1 MPHSHHSHSGQFC
14 AHATCTLEE
23 MVQQAIS
30 LHMDTFALTEHMP
43 RHAADLYPEEP
54 DAQTLLDLF
63 DAYYPEALR
72 LRAKYAS
79 QLNILIGF
87 ESEWIRPETNSIIK
101 DLLSRYNFD
110 FFVGSVHH
118 VHTKPIDYDHD
129 MYYDAR
135 NISGG
140 SDQDV
145 FAAYFDQQYDMLKAL
160 NPPLVG
166 HFDLI
171 RLKSDDPERNW
182 TTMPAVWS
190 KIIRNLDYVASY
202 GGILEINSSAIR
214 KGMSEP
220 YPKAEI
226 CKVRLAQPLACCAD
240 TDIYQEFINKGGRF
254 ALSDDSHATSQVG
267 LNFSKVLSFLESTGI
282 DQVYH
287 FTSKTDNSFDTS
299 SVKAVSLDQLKKHK
313 FFTA

>member
-14 AHATCTLEE
+14 AHATCTLED

-30 LHMDTFALTEHMP
+30 LNMDTFALTEHMP
-43 RHAADLYPEEP
+43 RHAADLYPEES
-54 DAQTLLDLF
+54 DAQTLADLF

-72 LRAKYAS
+72 LREKYAS
-79 QLNILIGF
+79 QINILIGF

-101 DLLSRYNFD
+101 DLLARYKFD
-110 FFVGSVHH
+110 FFVGSIHH
-118 VHTKPIDYDHD
+118 VHTKPIDFDHD
-129 MYYDAR
+129 MYYEAR
-135 NISGG
+135 TISGG

-160 NPPLVG
+160 TPPLVG

-171 RLKSDDPERNW
+171 RLKSDDPDRVW
-182 TTMPAVWS
+182 TTIPAVWE
-190 KIIRNLDYVASY
+190 KIVRNLDFVASY

-220 YPKAEI
+220 YPKAEV
-226 CKVRLAQPLACCAD
+226 CK
-240 TDIYQEFINKGGRF
+240 EFIKKGGRF

-282 DQVYH
+282 SQVYH
-287 FTSKTDNSFDTS
+287 FISKSDNSFDTS
-299 SVKAVSLDQLKKHK
+299 TAKSVSLDQLKKHK
-313 FFTA
+313 FFAALS

>member
-14 AHATCTLEE
+14 AHATSTLED

-30 LHMDTFALTEHMP
+30 LNMVTFALTEHIP
-43 RHAADLYPEEP
+43 RHATDLYPEES
-54 DAQTLLDLF
+54 DAQTLVDLF

-72 LRAKYAS
+72 LREKYAS
-79 QLNILIGF
+79 QINILIGF
-87 ESEWIRPETNSIIK
+87 ESEWIRPESESIIK
-101 DLLSRYNFD
+101 DLLARYKFD
-110 FFVGSVHH
+110 LFVGSMHH
-118 VHTKPIDYDHD
+118 VHTKPIDFDHD
-129 MYYDAR
+129 MYYQAR
-135 NISGG
+135 TISGG
-140 SDQDV
+140 SDEDV

-160 NPPLVG
+160 TPPLVG

-171 RLKSDDPERNW
+171 RLKSDDPERVW
-182 TTMPAVWS
+182 TTMPMVWE
-190 KIIRNLDYVASY
+190 KIVRNLDFVASY

-226 CKVRLAQPLACCAD
+226 CK
-240 TDIYQEFINKGGRF
+240 EFIKKGGRF

-267 LNFSKVLSFLESTGI
+267 LNFSKVLSFLESTSI
-282 DQVYH
+282 SQVYY

-299 SVKAVSLDQLKKHK
+299 FVKSVSLDQLKKHK
-313 FFTA
+313 FFAS